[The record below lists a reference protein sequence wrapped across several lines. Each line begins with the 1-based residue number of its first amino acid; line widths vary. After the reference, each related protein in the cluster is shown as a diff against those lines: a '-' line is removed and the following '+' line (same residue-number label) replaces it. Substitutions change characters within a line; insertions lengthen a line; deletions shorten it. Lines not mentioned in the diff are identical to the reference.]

1 MAGQVAIRQPNN
13 SFRDKLQRYTARDRD
28 DPDLRRKALTAITA
42 KMARVVHAVV
52 KRGADYRPFL
62 EAAVPSGRTPLDA
75 SRRGAP
81 ATS

>member
-1 MAGQVAIRQPNN
+1 MPSLRFPLWRHDP
-13 SFRDKLQRYTARDRD
+13 SKLASGKPGAVQ
-28 DPDLRRKALTAITA
+28 TAITA

-62 EAAVPSGRTPLDA
+62 EAAVPSGRTSLGR
-75 SRRGAP
+75 SRRGAA